1 MMEFVFPPNIQ
12 AGIASGVYEVVR
24 NQTTGQLIGVAR
36 DAATKQFVGNAVG
49 TMASNA
55 PMIATFAANPVAGA
69 VMVVGKVV
77 NVAQNQAIIGK
88 LSAIQSTLGVLQATT
103 AVIGVGVAATAVLS
117 AVNVWQTLKLKKEV
131 QQMRLEIRDGFLDLK
146 QALRDQGLEVIQHID
161 EVAKD
166 IKFEQHRIEL
176 AKAYAKFIEATK
188 LIKMSL
194 AIEDIDSRK
203 RELSNARQTLGNA
216 LAIYNSPD
224 LLSEMTP
231 VGQLRRL
238 ECAWT
243 IEQTIAL
250 TYHLQGEAAA
260 TSNCLSDLQ
269 NKIRQDCLMIIDR
282 CETQDE
288 LDFLFPEI
296 TCIHDRD
303 LALLE
308 LWQNQIDWARSLPP
322 EEQTQ
327 LANLDIPEAET
338 DSIPEISKPPEL
350 IKYEEIQPKSHPS
363 SLLDQ
368 LRLLFDREL
377 RQTYEEYIS
386 QKAQEAG
393 YKALVKDNLTKA
405 SNLAVAN
412 LFWYFYIREEE
423 QEENTFEAAAYS

>member
-24 NQTTGQLIGVAR
+24 NNATGQLIGVAR
-36 DAATKQFVGNAVG
+36 DTATKQFVGNAVG
-49 TMASNA
+49 TVANNI
-55 PMIATFAANPVAGA
+55 PIAAMFAANPVAGA

-103 AVIGVGVAATAVLS
+103 AVIGVGVAATVVLS
-117 AVNVWQTLKLKKEV
+117 AVNVWQTMKLKKEV

-166 IKFEQHRIEL
+166 IKFEQHRLEL

-260 TSNCLSDLQ
+260 TSNCLSELQ
-269 NKIRQDCLMIIDR
+269 DKIRQDCLMIIDR

-338 DSIPEISKPPEL
+338 TDIPEISKPPEL
-350 IKYEEIQPKSHPS
+350 IKYEEIQPKSHPD

-368 LRLLFDREL
+368 LRLLFNREL
-377 RQTYEEYIS
+377 RQEYEEYIS
-386 QKAQEAG
+386 QKAQETG
-393 YKALVKDNLTKA
+393 YKALVKNNLTKA

-412 LFWYFYIREEE
+412 LFWYFHIREEVP
-423 QEENTFEAAAYS
+423 EETREAAAY

>member
-12 AGIASGVYEVVR
+12 AGIASGVYEVVK
-24 NQTTGQLIGVAR
+24 NQTTGQFIGVAR
-36 DAATKQFVGNAVG
+36 DAVTKQFVGNAVG
-49 TMASNA
+49 TVANNV
-55 PMIATFAANPVAGA
+55 PMIATFAANPVGGA
-69 VMVVGKVV
+69 VMVAGKVV
-77 NVAQNQAIIGK
+77 SAAQNQAIIGK
-88 LSAIQSTLGVLQATT
+88 LSAIQASLGVLQATT
-103 AVIGVGVAATAVLS
+103 AVIGVGVAATAALS
-117 AVNVWQTLKLKKEV
+117 AVNVWQTMKLKKEV

-146 QALRDQGLEVIQHID
+146 QALRDQGFEVMQHID

-176 AKAYAKFIEATK
+176 AKAYARFIEATK
-188 LIKMSL
+188 LIKTSL

-224 LLSEMTP
+224 LLSEMNV

-250 TYHLQGEAAA
+250 TYHIQGEATA
-260 TSNCLSDLQ
+260 TSNCLRELQ
-269 NKIRQDCLMIIDR
+269 DKIRRDCLIVIDR

-322 EEQTQ
+322 EEQSQ
-327 LANLDIPEAET
+327 LANLNIPKAET
-338 DSIPEISKPPEL
+338 TDLPEISKPPEL
-350 IKYEEIQPKSHPS
+350 IKYEEIQPKSHPD

-368 LRLLFDREL
+368 LKLLFDREL
-377 RQTYEEYIS
+377 RQEYEEYIS
-386 QKAQEAG
+386 QKAQEVG

-412 LFWYFYIREEE
+412 LFWYFYLREETP
-423 QEENTFEAAAYS
+423 EETIKTAY